1 MSFSSSYSSNNLGP
15 ENRSGYSH
23 SYSHP
28 AHQGFTVA
36 GMSSLGGSTLQ
47 SPSLRGGPLGSG
59 LPNSTSFGSGGALS
73 SLGESRSHYQTGYLM
88 SVAESNTM
96 QQGSQRH
103 DETPIVP
110 TKAKLSHSLM
120 GGSASDFGMDSM
132 FESSRHRHRQPLADE
147 DAPPTTSVNDIV
159 NQVYSD
165 SGASR
170 QSMRGPNFDSSTSR
184 TSLLRS
190 TYSSTPRAGNSAQT
204 GSNAQPIPVVVFGYP
219 PDKYSLTVEFF
230 KSLGESTEPEQ
241 HPDIS
246 NCFRIGYLS
255 PSEAIRAV
263 RKNGDILSGSWMIGV
278 KWADPAQAEA
288 LLGSAIV
295 RSDLVMSASS
305 PIPPAASND
314 VIMSSATSANIF
326 PSTSSRMSVDEP
338 GFGSSTPTVG
348 TPIRLAPS
356 AAAFRKPGTTSPVKA
371 THGVPSA
378 VAPSPSKGMMEQVGD
393 LIFGW

>member
-1 MSFSSSYSSNNLGP
+1 MSFGSSYSSNNAGP
-15 ENRSGYSH
+15 DNRSGYSH
-23 SYSHP
+23 TYSHP

-47 SPSLRGGPLGSG
+47 SPSLRGGPLGGG
-59 LPNSTSFGSGGALS
+59 LPNSTSFGSGGSLS
-73 SLGESRSHYQTGYLM
+73 SLSESRSHYQTGYLM
-88 SVAESNTM
+88 SM

-103 DETPIVP
+103 DEIPIVP

-159 NQVYSD
+159 NEVYTD

-170 QSMRGPNFDSSTSR
+170 QSMRGPNFDSSASR

-190 TYSSTPRAGNSAQT
+190 TYPSTPRANHTAQP
-204 GSNAQPIPVVVFGYP
+204 GSTAQPIQVVVFGYP

-241 HPDIS
+241 HPDVS
-246 NCFRIGYLS
+246 NCFRIGYLT

-288 LLGSAIV
+288 LLGSGIV
-295 RSDLVMSASS
+295 RSDLGTSTS
-305 PIPPAASND
+305 PLIPAATSND

-326 PSTSSRMSVDEP
+326 PSTSSRMSVDESV
-338 GFGSSTPTVG
+338 FGSSTPTVG

-356 AAAFRKPGTTSPVKA
+356 AAAFRKPGTMSPVKA
-371 THGVPSA
+371 SHGVPNA
-378 VAPSPSKGMMEQVGD
+378 IAPSPSKGMLESVGD